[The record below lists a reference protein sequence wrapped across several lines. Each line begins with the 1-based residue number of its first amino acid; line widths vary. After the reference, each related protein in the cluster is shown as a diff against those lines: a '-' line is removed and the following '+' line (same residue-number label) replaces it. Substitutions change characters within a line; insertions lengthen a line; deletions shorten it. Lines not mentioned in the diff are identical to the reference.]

1 LAIYKRLLPKRPA
14 AVTAVTKE
22 RRPVD
27 IVRFD
32 FFRGARWHPD
42 VHHNRRRHPCPPVS
56 LDGMTISA
64 KTFRSWD
71 GVLCA
76 RVFPRKP
83 PQPGAGAE
91 YMLWNPLTN
100 ACAVV
105 SAPTGQGHIIG
116 GYAHPITGRFHLLHS
131 DVAAHRHHD
140 LVAPI
145 AARILA
151 VGDGTDWRGVPLP
164 CSLSM
169 MGERDH
175 SVNLHGNLHWLVQP
189 AGSEKAAQLVFDTA
203 QEKFRP
209 MAAPERP
216 GLDPKTA
223 RSRYSDTRSWRLR
236 ETVRLAAACHPS
248 AAEVRLA
255 ELVLR
260 RDRRRGGSGGPR
272 ASTRARR
279 YSSSMNMGSSRT
291 ASGPRSG
298 AT

>member
-189 AGSEKAAQLVFDTA
+189 AGSEKAALLVFDTA

-223 RSRYSDTRSWRLR
+223 RSR
-236 ETVRLAAACHPS
+236 
-248 AAEVRLA
+248 
-255 ELVLR
+255 
-260 RDRRRGGSGGPR
+260 GGSGRRSGCMPSVCRRGQTGR
-272 ASTRARR
+272 A
-279 YSSSMNMGSSRT
+279 GSS
-291 ASGPRSG
+291 PRPPPWR
-298 AT
+298 

>member
-1 LAIYKRLLPKRPA
+1 
-14 AVTAVTKE
+14 
-22 RRPVD
+22 
-27 IVRFD
+27 
-32 FFRGARWHPD
+32 
-42 VHHNRRRHPCPPVS
+42 
-56 LDGMTISA
+56 MTISA

-100 ACAVV
+100 ACVVV

-189 AGSEKAAQLVFDTA
+189 AGSEKAALLVFDTA
-203 QEKFRP
+203 QEKFRL

-216 GLDPKTA
+216 GLDPKTVPVA
-223 RSRYSDTRSWRLR
+223 LFR
-236 ETVRLAAACHPS
+236 HPKL
-248 AAEVRLA
+248 EVRLA